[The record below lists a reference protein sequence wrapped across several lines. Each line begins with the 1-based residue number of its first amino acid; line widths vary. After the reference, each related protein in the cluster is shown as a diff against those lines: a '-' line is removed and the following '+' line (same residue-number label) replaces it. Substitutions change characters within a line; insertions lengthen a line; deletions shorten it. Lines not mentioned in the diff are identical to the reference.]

1 MMKRASPSVPTTT
14 DLPAPSTAAR
24 PNPARLRHRADKAA
38 ALLRSLAHPDRLMLV
53 CHLVDGEKT
62 VGELGELARI
72 GQPTL
77 SQQLGVLRAEGLVA
91 TRKTGKYVRYRVRS
105 PEALAVLRTLYA
117 EYCRD
122 AAG

>member
-1 MMKRASPSVPTTT
+1 MMKRATPSLPTMT
-14 DLPAPSTAAR
+14 DLPAASPAAH
-24 PNPARLRHRADKAA
+24 PDPVRLRHRADKAA

-91 TRKTGKYVRYRVRS
+91 TRKTGKFVRYRVRS
-105 PEALAVLRTLYA
+105 PEALAVLRTLYDA
-117 EYCRD
+117 YCRD
-122 AAG
+122 AER